1 MPLPA
6 PLARPA
12 ALCLPSG
19 SLIAALSLAL
29 ASAPAASADASQGSE
44 GRVDRP
50 DQLVLISFDGAHDNR
65 LWERSLGLGERTGA
79 KFTYFLSCT
88 FLISKD
94 DRRSYTAPGHS
105 TGRSNVGF
113 APDKADALVRLEH
126 IWTAQQSGHEIGS
139 HGCGHFDG
147 KDWSKTQWLDEFA
160 QFDESLTQA
169 WKNNGA
175 EPPAGWA
182 EFSTSAIKGFRAPY
196 LSTGKGLFEALEA
209 HGLRYDAS
217 TVSRGPVEPG
227 TSREVARFAL
237 PLIAEGPRQRP
248 IIAMDYN
255 LFVRHSGGL
264 ENPSRTKEFE
274 ERALAAFQAAFEAE
288 YSGERRPLQLGFHFV
303 EMNGGACWR
312 ALERFTGEVCGQPE
326 VACVSYQ
333 EAIDRMAPSSSK
345 PDS

>member
-1 MPLPA
+1 MSLPA
-6 PLARPA
+6 LLARPA
-12 ALCLPSG
+12 ALSLPSS
-19 SLIAALSLAL
+19 SLIAALGLAL
-29 ASAPAASADASQGSE
+29 ASAPAASAEASRGPDGQT
-44 GRVDRP
+44 DRP

-65 LWERSLGLGERTGA
+65 LWERSLELGMRTGA
-79 KFTYFLSCT
+79 TFTYFLSCT

-94 DRRSYTAPGHS
+94 DRKSYRAPGHS
-105 TGRSNVGF
+105 AGRSNVGF
-113 APDKADALVRLEH
+113 APDTADALARLEH
-126 IWTAQQSGHEIGS
+126 IWTAHQSGHEIGS

-147 KDWSKTQWLDEFA
+147 KDWSKAQWLAEFA
-160 QFDESLTQA
+160 QFDENLAQA
-169 WKNNGA
+169 WKNNGV

-196 LSTGKGLFEALEA
+196 LSTGNGLFSALEA

-217 TVSRGPVEPG
+217 TVSRGPVKPD
-227 TSREVARFAL
+227 TSQTVARFAL

-264 ENPSRTKEFE
+264 ENPSKTKDFE
-274 ERALAAFQAAFEAE
+274 ERALAAFRAAFEAE
-288 YSGERRPLQLGFHFV
+288 HSGERRPLQLGFHFV
-303 EMNGGACWR
+303 EMNGGAYWR
-312 ALERFTGEVCGQPE
+312 ALERFADEVCGQPE

-333 EAIDRMAPSSSK
+333 EAINRMAPSASK

>member
-1 MPLPA
+1 MTLPA

-12 ALCLPSG
+12 APSLLSG
-19 SLIAALSLAL
+19 SLIAALSLVL
-29 ASAPAASADASQGSE
+29 ASSPSLSSE
-44 GRVDRP
+44 GARKPDNQQERP
-50 DQLVLISFDGAHDNR
+50 EQLVLISFDGAHDNR
-65 LWERSLGLGERTGA
+65 LWERSLGLGARTGA

-94 DRRSYTAPGHS
+94 ARKSYKAPGRS
-105 TGRSNVGF
+105 AGRSNVGF
-113 APDKADALVRLEH
+113 APDKADVLARLAH
-126 IWTAQQSGHEIGS
+126 IWDAHQSGHEIGS

-147 KDWSKTQWLDEFA
+147 KGWSRKQWLDEFA
-160 QFDESLTQA
+160 QFDAVLAQA
-169 WKNNGA
+169 WKNNGI

-196 LSTGKGLFEALEA
+196 LSTGNGLFTALDA

-217 TVSRGPVEPG
+217 TVSRGPAMPD
-227 TSREVARFAL
+227 TSRKVARFAL

-264 ENPSRTKEFE
+264 ENPSKTKDFE
-274 ERALAAFQAAFEAE
+274 ERALAAFRAAFEAE
-288 YSGERRPLQLGFHFV
+288 HSGERRPLQLGFHFV
-303 EMNGGACWR
+303 EMNGGAYWR
-312 ALERFTGEVCGQPE
+312 ALERFAGEVCGQPE
-326 VACVSYQ
+326 VACVTYQ